1 MNGANILSSV
11 NSQNPKIDNDIN
23 SNTQALDRNITNSQ
37 MDDERAITQ
46 RLLAKYQE
54 NENIERDAPQNTQD
68 SKYNYYRY
76 LYKDSDSQLVLLY
89 STEAYPMRRA
99 LIQEKNNI
107 MTQINQGIYYL
118 NSQSSFLDALQTGT
132 VTQPES
138 EETIT
143 PKEKDTTL
151 RKASFYASS
160 TITVRVWT
168 NIMNCIIF
176 VYGFIL
182 LYAFRSN
189 LLDPLVLM
197 SITLTFASVF
207 VLESILKFIFYIPQQ
222 IFKFIGWGYAPIQF
236 ETWWYLWIPASLIAI
251 YILFS
256 AVL

>member
-23 SNTQALDRNITNSQ
+23 SNIQAVDQNITNSQ
-37 MDDERAITQ
+37 LDAGRARTGK
-46 RLLAKYQE
+46 LLAKWQE
-54 NENIERDAPQNTQD
+54 DMNIEKEASQNVRD
-68 SKYNYYRY
+68 SKFNYYGEV
-76 LYKDSDSQLVLLY
+76 YKNSDSELALLY
-89 STEAYPMRRA
+89 TTEAYPMRRA

-138 EETIT
+138 EENIT

-160 TITVRVWT
+160 TITVGVWT